1 MLFCKNFAYA
11 SCFLLYNLG
20 MANKNMVNW
29 EAREYIAREKNT
41 VWYVCFAIV
50 VIGLSVAAILLKQ
63 YTFLALIIVAAIA
76 LVMYSARPPRVL
88 HYSLSSKGLSEGNNL
103 YTFNDFKSFGVLS
116 EENHY
121 SIVLIPKKRFATS
134 VVVYFPETSGEE
146 IVDIFG
152 AHLPMEPVKL
162 DVLDKIVRLLRI

>member
-1 MLFCKNFAYA
+1 MLFEDFCL
-11 SCFLLYNLG
+11 CFLNLVYNLG

-50 VIGLSVAAILLKQ
+50 VIALSVVAVILKQ

-76 LVMYSARPPRVL
+76 LVVYSIRPPRVL
-88 HYSLSSKGLSEGNNL
+88 HYSLSNKGLSEGNNL
-103 YTFNDFKSFGVLS
+103 YTFGDFKSFGVLS

-121 SIVLIPKKRFATS
+121 SIVLIPKKRFAAS

-162 DVLDKIVRLLRI
+162 DVLDRLVRLLRI

>member
-1 MLFCKNFAYA
+1 MVLV
-11 SCFLLYNLG
+11 YNLN
-20 MANKNMVNW
+20 MTKKNMVNW
-29 EAREYIAREKNT
+29 EAREYIAREKNAA
-41 VWYVCFAIV
+41 WYVCFGIV
-50 VIGLSVAAILLKQ
+50 VIGLAALAIFMQ
-63 YTFLALIIVAAIA
+63 QFTFLLLIIVSAVA
-76 LVMYSARPPRVL
+76 LVVYSVRPPRVL

-103 YTFNDFKSFGVLS
+103 YTFGDFKSFGVLN
-116 EENHY
+116 EDNHY

-162 DVLDKIVRLLRI
+162 DVLDKLVRLLRI